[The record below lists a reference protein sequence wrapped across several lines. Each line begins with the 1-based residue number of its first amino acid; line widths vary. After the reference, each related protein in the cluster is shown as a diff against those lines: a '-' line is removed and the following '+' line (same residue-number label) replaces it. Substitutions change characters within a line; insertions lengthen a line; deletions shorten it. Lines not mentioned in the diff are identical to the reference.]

1 MTQIEIIG
9 IPVASYVRVIRMAC
23 EEKGI
28 AYTLTPALPQ
38 APEVLAI
45 HPFGKIPVVRHGDV
59 ELCESK
65 AIATYLDKVFPRNP
79 LLPTEPV
86 LAARVEQWVSMTNTV
101 IDRTM
106 IREYVLSYVLPQG
119 SDGQPDRRVIDA
131 ALPAL
136 RRQVGILDQ
145 AVAATGHLVGDRF
158 TFADINVMPIL
169 AGIQRYPEGQEAMEG
184 AKALTAYFQR
194 HARRP
199 SFLATV
205 PPPPPSP

>member
-38 APEVLAI
+38 TPEVLAI
-45 HPFGKIPVVRHGDV
+45 HPFGKIPVVRYGDI
-59 ELCESK
+59 ELCETK
-65 AIATYLDKVFPRNP
+65 AIATYLDRVFPENP
-79 LLPTEPV
+79 LLPTEP
-86 LAARVEQWVSMTNTV
+86 LPAARAEQWVSMTNTV

-106 IREYVLSYVLPQG
+106 IREYVLSYVFPKG
-119 SDGQPDRRVIDA
+119 DGGEPDRGVIDA
-131 ALPAL
+131 AVLAL
-136 RRQVGILDQ
+136 RRQVGILDL
-145 AVAATGHLVGDRF
+145 AVTATGHLVGDRF

-169 AGIQRYPEGQEAMEG
+169 AAIQRYPEGQEAMAG
-184 AKALTAYFQR
+184 ASALTAYFQR
-194 HARRP
+194 HAQRP

-205 PPPPPSP
+205 PPP